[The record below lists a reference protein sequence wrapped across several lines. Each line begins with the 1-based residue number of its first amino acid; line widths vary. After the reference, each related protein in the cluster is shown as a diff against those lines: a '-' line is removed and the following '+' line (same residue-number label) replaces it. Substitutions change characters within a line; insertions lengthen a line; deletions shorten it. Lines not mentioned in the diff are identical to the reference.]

1 MVFHFQGDR
10 GPETKTWVRVGVC
23 FPQNYYKN
31 AKATIS
37 RCISYKYYY
46 QVCFQSPAMLVY
58 WRVLGCPR
66 KLVTIVRQLIYK
78 LFPGRIQP
86 TYIVVIIHLLST
98 MDISPKHHC
107 FSGEKIRSQCRKRR
121 GDGGESRL
129 CWARR
134 ARGDRGRGKQNIV
147 GGCLFFSRWR
157 RFLLLFFANFGLLK
171 KSWWEDFM
179 FHLTIYAYIFFN
191 MGGKKDAIHSGIRW
205 PRFFMMLE
213 GISQKNIHF
222 SFPFSPAVQ
231 KRSAKNWLDYKQ
243 KGAKKRRGGLQAL
256 LLLFLLV
263 SVRALFLSALQ
274 PRRQKMT
281 APGWTR

>member
-1 MVFHFQGDR
+1 M
-10 GPETKTWVRVGVC
+10 
-23 FPQNYYKN
+23 
-31 AKATIS
+31 
-37 RCISYKYYY
+37 
-46 QVCFQSPAMLVY
+46 
-58 WRVLGCPR
+58 
-66 KLVTIVRQLIYK
+66 
-78 LFPGRIQP
+78 
-86 TYIVVIIHLLST
+86 VVIIHLLST
-98 MDISPKHHC
+98 MDIPQNTTA
-107 FSGEKIRSQCRKRR
+107 FGGEKIRSQCRKAEVTAVRAVYAEL
-121 GDGGESRL
+121 GVPEVTGGEAKHRWGML
-129 CWARR
+129 
-134 ARGDRGRGKQNIV
+134 V
-147 GGCLFFSRWR
+147 FSRWR